1 MQSRIWELV
10 SSERTQLLGLL
21 ENFTEDQWHMR
32 TLSEQWQVRDVVAHL
47 TSAGSTGVVAWLV
60 NMFGSALNVDRH
72 NQRLLEKYLGDNDQM
87 TLENFRHSQNLRIAP
102 LNSAGALLGELVVHG
117 QDIAVPCAVEYK
129 PSADAVMEVAK
140 FFVTKDFA
148 VNSKKLVKGL
158 KLSSNDQPFVH
169 GYGPEIRGQLLDL
182 VMVMAGRKDNLAKL
196 EGAGTEI
203 LAARLG

>member
-1 MQSRIWELV
+1 MQPRIWELV
-10 SSERTQLLGLL
+10 SSERTPLLGVL
-21 ENFTEDQWHMR
+21 ENFTEDQWHMW
-32 TLSEQWQVRDVVAHL
+32 TLSEQWQARDVVAHL

-72 NQRLLEKYLGDNDQM
+72 NQMLLEKYLGDNDQM

-129 PSADAVMEVAK
+129 PSANAVMEVAK

-169 GYGPEIRGQLLDL
+169 GHGPEIRGQLLDL
-182 VMVMAGRKDNLAKL
+182 VMVMARRKDNLARL